1 MCATLS
7 TDLLHHWLSLVKCG
21 SFDSPTPIP
30 FWCDLDIF
38 RRPEITFSLDN
49 SGAPMHFDSSRLW
62 WICTGQIIH
71 NNCSMPSG
79 FCVGVLQ
86 RALEIHAANEKAAT
100 FEGEPDW
107 SHVRLTIRRYGC
119 DPCKPLGLQISNFLF
134 GQHSVI
140 IRAFASGIKCR
151 QHRGVP
157 ETNAH
162 LDTSY

>member
-1 MCATLS
+1 LIVFGAESSSSPIDSTMCEALS
-7 TDLLHHWLSLVKCG
+7 TNFLHDWLSLVKCR

-79 FCVGVLQ
+79 FRVGVLQ
-86 RALEIHAANEKAAT
+86 CPCFRMSDQITKHRYVAKSSAHWKSERINAILRRQDPLPGSRVLLVEIE
-100 FEGEPDW
+100 
-107 SHVRLTIRRYGC
+107 V
-119 DPCKPLGLQISNFLF
+119 
-134 GQHSVI
+134 
-140 IRAFASGIKCR
+140 
-151 QHRGVP
+151 
-157 ETNAH
+157 H
-162 LDTSY
+162 L